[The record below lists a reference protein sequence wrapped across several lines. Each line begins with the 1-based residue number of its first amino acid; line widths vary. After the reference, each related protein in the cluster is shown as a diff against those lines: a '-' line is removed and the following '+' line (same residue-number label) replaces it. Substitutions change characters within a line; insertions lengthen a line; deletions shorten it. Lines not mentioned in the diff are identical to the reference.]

1 MNAKKMEVSKGQKFA
16 RISAVAG
23 AAGVSMFG
31 AAAANAADWTSM
43 TTGLSFAGEETA
55 IIAITGVL
63 FGFYVV
69 RKGANLLLSMIR

>member
-1 MNAKKMEVSKGQKFA
+1 MNAIKVQAAQAKKWA
-16 RISAVAG
+16 RRSAVAG
-23 AAGVSMFG
+23 AAGLAFAG
-31 AAAANAADWTSM
+31 ASAANAADWSSM

-63 FGFYVV
+63 FTFYVV